1 MAGRRLKQARV
12 LKHPVAPFSVRA
24 FCIILR
30 NFILITCT
38 EKSFHVPVHTQAQ
51 QPHHLSCCWA
61 ETGTTLSWSVTGGVG
76 WVHHVMSTKTKN
88 YIPIIYMYIYILYT
102 YVFLNY
108 CCCCCCTGIRLCN
121 LVHALNMPRN
131 HKHGRKTTQA
141 ARNCI
146 PAWGQHAGKTSLH
159 EQAVINMPTQVY
171 QSLKHLPSGTYLL
184 YFLI

>member
-1 MAGRRLKQARV
+1 MPWHGRKTAKTGQGPQTSR
-12 LKHPVAPFSVRA
+12 RA
-24 FCIILR
+24 VFRTCILYH
-30 NFILITCT
+30 FAQ
-38 EKSFHVPVHTQAQ
+38 FHS
-51 QPHHLSCCWA
+51 HHLHWKVISCSCA
-61 ETGTTLSWSVTGGVG
+61 HTGTATSSSFLLLSRNRHNSFMISYRWGGV
-76 WVHHVMSTKTKN
+76 SSSR
-88 YIPIIYMYIYILYT
+88 YIPRIYMYIYILYT

-108 CCCCCCTGIRLCN
+108 CCCCCTGIRLCN